1 MWERKDL
8 LFSAFSA
15 KCSTKC
21 PQLDSTNIL
30 VIDIILDP
38 LIFFPFSWGGEN
50 LSAAGRQNECLSAD
64 GWFSWKYWRN
74 HQVHKHLKSLF
85 YLYSNTMALMQS
97 EASVHWGW
105 DLGTSVLSTF
115 QA

>member
-1 MWERKDL
+1 MSSVGQYKRFCDKHNFGSSHFFS
-8 LFSAFSA
+8 LFLGRGESIYSRTP
-15 KCSTKC
+15 KRVSVCRRLV
-21 PQLDSTNIL
+21 QLEMLEEPSGAQT
-30 VIDIILDP
+30 
-38 LIFFPFSWGGEN
+38 
-50 LSAAGRQNECLSAD
+50 
-64 GWFSWKYWRN
+64 
-74 HQVHKHLKSLF
+74 LKSLF

>member
-1 MWERKDL
+1 MLPGVGKKGSVVLSL
-8 LFSAFSA
+8 LRPNGEYKHNFESSHFFSLSR
-15 KCSTKC
+15 
-21 PQLDSTNIL
+21 
-30 VIDIILDP
+30 
-38 LIFFPFSWGGEN
+38 GREN

-64 GWFSWKYWRN
+64 GWFSWNCWRN
-74 HQVHKHLKSLF
+74 HQVHKHLN
-85 YLYSNTMALMQS
+85 LYSNTMALMQS